1 MIEHL
6 ILGLFAQ
13 NISAYHDGID
23 WFVNE
28 VRPYVD

>member
-1 MIEHL
+1 MIVHV
-6 ILGLFAQ
+6 ILSLFTQ
-13 NISAYHDGID
+13 DISAYHDGID